1 MEDLE
6 SDINPGKEESEGQH
20 YTSPE
25 NTLCEIQISVNVTYG
40 STSVDSILG
49 GYLY

>member
-1 MEDLE
+1 MKDLE
-6 SDINPGKEESEGQH
+6 SDINSGKEESKGQH

-25 NTLCEIQISVNVTYG
+25 NTLYEIRISVNVPFG
-40 STSVDSILG
+40 SILVDYIPG